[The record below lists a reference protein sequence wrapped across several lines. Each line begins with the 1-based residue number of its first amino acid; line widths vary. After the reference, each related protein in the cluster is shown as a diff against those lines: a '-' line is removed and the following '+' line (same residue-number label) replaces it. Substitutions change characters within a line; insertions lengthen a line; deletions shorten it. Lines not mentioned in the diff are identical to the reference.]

1 MYTARFLIF
10 LFFLGVIG
18 NLYLVSVPAERKY
31 EKNDTSLQWN
41 NRMNNQ
47 KSNSKILRTMTNQL
61 EQSELL
67 LNW

>member
-1 MYTARFLIF
+1 MHTARFLIF
-10 LFFLGVIG
+10 LFFLGVIS

-41 NRMNNQ
+41 NSMYNQ

-61 EQSELL
+61 EQSGLL
-67 LNW
+67 LN